1 MNTEWTIDEEAAAL
15 HKRFDDLKIKGIGQ
29 AEFARKWQ
37 VKGGASM
44 VSQHIKARRPISL
57 EAAIAYASGFG
68 CQISDISPRLAK
80 TVLTITTPNVKWSL
94 ESESSKQNS
103 TLAHIDSAPVATK
116 EIAELAQITKALSGY
131 FESMDASTRKMAVGL
146 IGQLADDPQDHAR
159 IAAMIELSIHSKRQK
174 AA

>member
-1 MNTEWTIDEEAAAL
+1 MDTEWTIDEEAAAL
-15 HKRFDDLKIKGIGQ
+15 HKRFDDLKIKGVGQ

-68 CQISDISPRLAK
+68 CSISEISPRLAK

-94 ESESSKQNS
+94 EPENIKQNP
-103 TLAHIDSAPVATK
+103 TTALTDKAHVAINNT
-116 EIAELAQITKALSGY
+116 ATLAQITKGLSVY
-131 FESMDASTRKMAVGL
+131 FEAMDASTRKMAMGL
-146 IGQLADDPQDHAR
+146 IEQLADDPQDHER